1 MKESSSFTT
10 ANISDLQFQVILP
23 DNHCFLVLQS
33 AKPILELLAEEAT
46 KPFEAGEREGNLV
59 ESPAGHMMLKKI
71 IAHDANR
78 DKDCRYI
85 YYELEE

>member
-1 MKESSSFTT
+1 MYGYFVVTVVT
-10 ANISDLQFQVILP
+10 V
-23 DNHCFLVLQS
+23 FLVLKS

-85 YYELEE
+85 HKLEG

>member
-1 MKESSSFTT
+1 MRGES
-10 ANISDLQFQVILP
+10 LQNVEEKGML
-23 DNHCFLVLQS
+23 NSMLL
-33 AKPILELLAEEAT
+33 LEL
-46 KPFEAGEREGNLV
+46 FEAGEREGNLV

-85 YYELEE
+85 HKLEG